1 MNRRNALGLVL
12 GSSALA
18 GLLGG
23 CAPFGADMNKME
35 TPLDGTSMAN
45 FDALG
50 DANWRVV
57 DGAIQGDKGNGFLVS
72 KKSYKDF
79 YMVVEFWSDA
89 DANSGIFIRC
99 TNPKQ
104 VTATNSYEVNIFD
117 KRPNQA
123 FGTGAIV
130 GVAEVSPMPWAAGR
144 WNTME
149 ITAQGPVLTVS
160 FNGSRTVNGV
170 RDARFASGPF
180 ALQSAGGTIKFRK
193 VQIVEM

>member
-18 GLLGG
+18 A
-23 CAPFGADMNKME
+23 CAPFGADMNKMV
-35 TPLDGTSMAN
+35 TLLDGTSMAN
-45 FDALG
+45 FDEVG
-50 DANWRVV
+50 KGNWRIV
-57 DGAIQGDKGNGFLVS
+57 DGAIQGDKGSGFLVT

-99 TNPKQ
+99 SNPKQ
-104 VTATNSYEVNIFD
+104 ITATNSYEVNIFD

-130 GVAEVSPMPWAAGR
+130 GVAEVSPMPWAVGR
-144 WNTME
+144 WNTFE
-149 ITAQGPVLTVS
+149 ITAQGPLLTVS

-170 RDARFASGPF
+170 RDTRFASGPF